1 MRSMVSLLG
10 GGAGGAG
17 GTSGGGP
24 TLAPVAAPLA
34 VNICGLPAP
43 VLLTVIVAVRVPSE
57 VGLNTTENLHV
68 AVAAIELH
76 VFDTINSPLS
86 LDTPRTSTDCPPT
99 LI

>member
-1 MRSMVSLLG
+1 
-10 GGAGGAG
+10 
-17 GTSGGGP
+17 
-24 TLAPVAAPLA
+24 
-34 VNICGLPAP
+34 

-99 LI
+99 LISATLVGALVVPLTCDANVTGFGEIAS